1 VVPPQVAADRQPPV
15 RRSDAARLAAQ
26 LTDRDRQIAEDC
38 FEHRILTTEQL
49 RRLHFA
55 STRIAT
61 RRLGQLH
68 ALRVLD
74 RFRPFWQRGEG
85 STPYHWTL
93 DTVGAYVVAAGR
105 GLERS
110 QLGWSRQPAEA
121 IASTAALHHRW
132 QANEF
137 ATQLIAEVRAA
148 GGDVPAW
155 YGERG
160 GRELLDDV
168 VAPDSY
174 LLLERRGAPP
184 LHLLLEMDRGTED
197 RERLLAKA
205 HRYAKGIPRGPF
217 ADAATLVLLTV
228 PTDRRARTAAAA
240 LASGPWPVAVETWV
254 AGSEHPLAVVERA
267 ERCSLSDLTTSERN
281 SS

>member
-1 VVPPQVAADRQPPV
+1 M
-15 RRSDAARLAAQ
+15 
-26 LTDRDRQIAEDC
+26 
-38 FEHRILTTEQL
+38 
-49 RRLHFA
+49 
-55 STRIAT
+55 
-61 RRLGQLH
+61 
-68 ALRVLD
+68 
-74 RFRPFWQRGEG
+74 
-85 STPYHWTL
+85 
-93 DTVGAYVVAAGR
+93 GAYVVAAGR

-137 ATQLIAEVRAA
+137 ATQLVAEVRLA

-174 LLLERRGAPP
+174 LLLERPGAPP

-240 LASGPWPVAVETWV
+240 LASGPWPIAVETWT
-254 AGSEHPLAVVERA
+254 AGSERPPFVDGRHSPSAI
-267 ERCSLSDLTTSERN
+267 STSAASPCPSGPRWACARRPGKAT
-281 SS
+281 